1 MIYIKEVREKKKIT
15 QEVIAKKMGVTVAT
29 VSRWETGEM
38 LPRASRLKQ
47 LAKVL
52 GCSVNRLLKQE
63 SEVSCKDE

>member
-15 QEVIAKKMGVTVAT
+15 QETIASKMGVTVAT

-38 LPRASRLKQ
+38 LPRTSRLKQ

-52 GCSVNRLLKQE
+52 GCSVNKLLDG
-63 SEVSCKDE
+63 EVR

>member
-1 MIYIKEVREKKKIT
+1 VLCIKDIREKKKFT
-15 QEVIAKKMGVTVAT
+15 QEFIALKMGVTVAT

-52 GCSVNRLLKQE
+52 GCSVNKLLEQTDSKP
-63 SEVSCKDE
+63 